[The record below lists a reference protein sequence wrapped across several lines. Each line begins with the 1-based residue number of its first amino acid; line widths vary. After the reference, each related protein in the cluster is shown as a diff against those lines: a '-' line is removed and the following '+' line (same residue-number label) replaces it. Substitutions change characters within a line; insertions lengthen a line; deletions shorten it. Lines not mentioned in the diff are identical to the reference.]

1 MTSIRLYFLAD
12 DKGTATEHEIATSQ
26 TSFTETV
33 PQLEVETLPKKENQE
48 LIAEMEDLK
57 TKNACPAG
65 ANVAVCD
72 VKNGAEQYGHT

>member
-1 MTSIRLYFLAD
+1 MTTIRLYFLAD
-12 DKGTATEHEIATSQ
+12 DTGTATEHEIATSQ
-26 TSFTETV
+26 TSFNETV
-33 PQLEVETLPKKENQE
+33 LQLEVETLKKENQE
-48 LIAEMEDLK
+48 LVNELEDLK